1 MGDAFNYGRYFSKAL
16 NQVKALRDPYARKQE
31 TVDAGWY
38 SILQNQIINIGAVDF
53 RRPLEVID
61 GANKISI
68 VCIYRIL
75 MGLIAERAPYCKVLA
90 LPNSGNLAA
99 SAPFVFVDTKANRLV
114 VVKNIEN
121 DIALITEDYVPE
133 DISNLLDKTRTTS
146 YALVYLLHE
155 KAELQFIAPDND
167 LSKTA
172 HGKNV
177 HSLPW
182 LFSTYFGED
191 YACFR
196 DELYKYT
203 VAINEYIG
211 YSVVRSLNPSALVS
225 FKKITERS
233 LYTFNYDQVIHKT
246 IVNRNGKRFWLKN
259 IDECNKLRQ
268 QYLVD
273 GAYRILMS
281 DRDYAESLITA
292 EWLLDSMNKAHAI
305 DLTVIGTGYFKAME
319 QLLFALIKLR
329 DPAFDSDSTLGD
341 YATFYKHKRDIILRN
356 DVDWTTRN
364 FVFEAIYEYA
374 DLRNGYFHKHNIY
387 DPSKIQE
394 IRSATYML
402 IYLIL
407 GCQSFNDSD
416 YASLGI
422 PNLSQ
427 GDDFSKLC
435 EYIQFHKN
443 SIFCVKPNG
452 YPEQWIRIVPHSD
465 ISQAV
470 RDTEDCPCIYY
481 NVLGAKNYGR
491 FSEKYAPLR
500 IWEGKLKITHAQTL
514 ELDYEKTLLVFNE
527 GKYVG
532 PAIAEAEDFTY

>member
-90 LPNSGNLAA
+90 LQNSGNLAA
-99 SAPFVFVDTKANRLV
+99 SAPFVFVDTKTNRLV

-191 YACFR
+191 YAYFR

-374 DLRNGYFHKHNIY
+374 DLRNGYFHKHNIH

-402 IYLIL
+402 MYLIL

-465 ISQAV
+465 ISQAE
-470 RDTEDCPCIYY
+470 RDTEYCPCIYY

-491 FSEKYAPLR
+491 FSEKYAPLC